1 MYHIVLGIACCVVV
15 WCSIVYC
22 GVVIVCNVVLLVKHG
37 IEGVVRCA
45 M

>member
-1 MYHIVLGIACCVVV
+1 MCCGVVR
-15 WCSIVYC
+15 CSIVYC
-22 GVVIVCNVVLLVKHG
+22 GAVIVCNVVSLVKHG